1 VVEDEYDKE
10 EYDEEDKYD
19 PEEGFDPVNAL
30 EATQPTVLRLLLQ
43 STKISSL
50 PTPKQLFSRVICI
63 HGSGL
68 DKDTCLP
75 L

>member
-50 PTPKQLFSRVICI
+50 PTPKQLFS
-63 HGSGL
+63 
-68 DKDTCLP
+68 
-75 L
+75 